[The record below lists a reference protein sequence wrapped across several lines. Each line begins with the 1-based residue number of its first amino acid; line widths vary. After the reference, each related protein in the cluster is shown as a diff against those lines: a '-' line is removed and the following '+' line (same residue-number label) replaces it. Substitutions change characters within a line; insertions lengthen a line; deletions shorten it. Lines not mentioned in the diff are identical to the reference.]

1 MSSTRP
7 NFPGKGTPL
16 IGGRSYFRPK
26 GTPVKGGHWCLQS

>member
-16 IGGRSYFRPK
+16 IGGRSYFRQK
-26 GTPVKGGHWCLQS
+26 GTPVKGGQVCN